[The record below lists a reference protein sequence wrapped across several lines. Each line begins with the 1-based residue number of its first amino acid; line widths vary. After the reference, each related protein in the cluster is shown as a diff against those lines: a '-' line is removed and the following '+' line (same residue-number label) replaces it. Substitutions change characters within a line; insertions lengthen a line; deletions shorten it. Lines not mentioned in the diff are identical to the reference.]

1 LTEDN
6 DTGSSGVEQ
15 LLRIAAQG
23 NDPEVARRLF
33 RTLRSVE
40 VFFGLTTEYRDEKE
54 FKATPLL
61 RLADGTHAMMLYT
74 SKSHPD
80 LPDRFGGST
89 FENAL
94 AAALKM
100 PQLDWVIISNRDSQ
114 WVAIHKSQ
122 IPVVL
127 RDLKSD
133 SNGKNGSPTT
143 PVPDKTPEALNEL
156 ITRAVATTPPE
167 DLRPSIG
174 SALAGREVFL
184 ELAPAHTDDGQPLM
198 HVFQAGDFP
207 KIIRVYTS
215 RVRPG
220 IMYGGMTWE
229 ALKEMLQKAPGID
242 GVQVMNDADDWLV
255 FDRDSLNLP
264 PREEMR

>member
-1 LTEDN
+1 MTEDN
-6 DTGSSGVEQ
+6 RTGPSDVEA
-15 LLRIAAQG
+15 LLRMAAQG
-23 NDPEVARRLF
+23 NDPGLARRLF

-40 VFFGLTTEYRDEKE
+40 VFFGLTSEYRDEKE

-61 RLADGTHAMMLYT
+61 RLIDGTHAMMLYT
-74 SKSHPD
+74 SRSHPD

-100 PQLDWVIISNRDSQ
+100 PQLDWVIISNRDAQ
-114 WVAIHKSQ
+114 WVSIHKSQ

-127 RDLKSD
+127 GDMKSD
-133 SNGKNGSPTT
+133 RNDKDGSAMTG
-143 PVPDKTPEALNEL
+143 VDDKTLEALNEL
-156 ITRAVATTPPE
+156 ITRAVAATAPE
-167 DLRPSIG
+167 DLRPSID

-184 ELAPAHTDDGQPLM
+184 ELAPGQADDGQPLM
-198 HVFQAGDFP
+198 HVFQAGAFP
-207 KIIRVYTS
+207 QVIRVYTS
-215 RVRPG
+215 RARPG
-220 IMYGGMTWE
+220 IKYGGMTWE

-242 GVQVMNDADDWLV
+242 GVQVMNDTDDWLV
-255 FDRDSLNLP
+255 FDRESLNLP